1 MTTRFSLSI
10 WLSRVGQRRGEES
23 IFSELGLSSVR
34 SQRGLPAFV
43 SDFLSFKFCFVLF
56 FISDSHKKPPQFTA
70 HYVFDILHKP
80 IFAGKRPRITFLV
93 LQNKSL
99 LF

>member
-1 MTTRFSLSI
+1 MITEFSLSI

-43 SDFLSFKFCFVLF
+43 SDFLSFYILFMFC
-56 FISDSHKKPPQFTA
+56 SSHLSHTKTPPFYCTLR
-70 HYVFDILHKP
+70 V
-80 IFAGKRPRITFLV
+80 
-93 LQNKSL
+93 
-99 LF
+99 